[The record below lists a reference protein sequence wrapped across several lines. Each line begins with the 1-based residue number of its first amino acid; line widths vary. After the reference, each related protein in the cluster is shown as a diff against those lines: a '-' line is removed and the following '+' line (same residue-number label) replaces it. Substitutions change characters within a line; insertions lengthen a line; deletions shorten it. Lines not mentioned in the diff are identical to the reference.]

1 MNLKSETLS
10 RLARFNKS
18 IADIDYC
25 SIKHCLD
32 YELEVQLLS
41 GDFDLN
47 ALDIDYDNGYGM
59 QHIHGFI
66 VFTDGTWFSRHS
78 FNGSECWDYLT
89 KPAYPE
95 SL

>member
-41 GDFDLN
+41 GDFFLDQ
-47 ALDIDYDNGYGM
+47 LDIEYDNRYGI

-78 FNGSECWDYLT
+78 VDGSENWEYLT
-89 KPAYPE
+89 KPACPNQ
-95 SL
+95 L